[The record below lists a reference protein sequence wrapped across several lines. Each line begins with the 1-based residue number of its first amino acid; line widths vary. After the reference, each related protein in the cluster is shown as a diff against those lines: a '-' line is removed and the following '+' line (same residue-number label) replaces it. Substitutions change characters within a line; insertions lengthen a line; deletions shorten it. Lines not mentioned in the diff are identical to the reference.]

1 MLIHLDPGVDFG
13 YCLYQNINMGS
24 CFSSGP
30 SPLTLSFED
39 AIADSTAVNLER
51 FGLHKAALQALFAV
65 FLQAVKRRAVDDKKR
80 NDKIG
85 KIQNDD
91 DTDDIDNEG
100 EEGEENNN
108 NNNYKKKKKKKKEPT
123 TLDLES
129 FFAHFS
135 ISRTNLNERIFHIM
149 DATGSGEL
157 TFLQFSL
164 TLWNYLTLGHR
175 ALIRLSFSLLDPDN
189 TGFISF
195 EDLGELIGEVHG
207 GDWQSLPRMK
217 PVAMGVARIAAK
229 EGDNDGTIG
238 LKAFEKICS
247 EYPALLFPAYSA
259 QLRLR
264 EAILGKSYWEKE
276 QKRREDLS
284 KLQAEKSGRKT
295 SSSSN
300 NAAYSLWDVVDAL
313 AETAA
318 YGEVGADIQRLRKER
333 FVPERAK
340 KEKGREVIPSVAAT
354 GLAAKEKA
362 ALRRRELHGGLRTAE
377 SLQEDAIAGDDR
389 RLYDRASAF
398 EARVE
403 EVSARNQ
410 QK

>member
-1 MLIHLDPGVDFG
+1 MLSLLSNSLSLALPF
-13 YCLYQNINMGS
+13 YQNINMGS

-30 SPLTLSFED
+30 SPPTLSFED

-51 FGLHKAALQALFAV
+51 FGLHKAALQALFTV

-91 DTDDIDNEG
+91 DIDDIDNEG

-108 NNNYKKKKKKKKEPT
+108 NNNYKKEKKKEPT

-195 EDLGELIGEVHG
+195 EDLGELIGEVQG

-318 YGEVGADIQRLRKER
+318 DGEVGADIQRLRKER

-340 KEKGREVIPSVAAT
+340 KEMGRKVIPSVAAT

-377 SLQEDAIAGDDR
+377 ALQEDAIAGDDR

>member
-1 MLIHLDPGVDFG
+1 
-13 YCLYQNINMGS
+13 MGS

-30 SPLTLSFED
+30 SPPTLSFED

-51 FGLHKAALQALFAV
+51 IGLHKDALQALFTV

-85 KIQNDD
+85 NKLQND
-91 DTDDIDNEG
+91 DDIDNEG

-108 NNNYKKKKKKKKEPT
+108 NNYKKRKAPT

-135 ISRTNLNERIFHIM
+135 IPRTPLNERIFHVM
-149 DATGSGEL
+149 DGAGTGEL

-189 TGFISF
+189 TGFVSF

-238 LKAFEKICS
+238 LKAFEKILS

-276 QKRREDLS
+276 QKKREDLS

-300 NAAYSLWDVVDAL
+300 ASYSLWDVVDAL

-318 YGEVGADIQRLRKER
+318 DGEVGADIQRLRKER
-333 FVPERAK
+333 FVPERVN
-340 KEKGREVIPSVAAT
+340 KEKGREALPTVAAT
-354 GLAAKEKA
+354 GMAAKEKA

-377 SLQEDAIAGDDR
+377 ALQEDAIVGDDR

-403 EVSARNQ
+403 EVSAR
-410 QK
+410 KK

>member
-1 MLIHLDPGVDFG
+1 
-13 YCLYQNINMGS
+13 
-24 CFSSGP
+24 
-30 SPLTLSFED
+30 
-39 AIADSTAVNLER
+39 
-51 FGLHKAALQALFAV
+51 V

-80 NDKIG
+80 NDTIG
-85 KIQNDD
+85 NKLQND
-91 DTDDIDNEG
+91 DDIDNEG

-108 NNNYKKKKKKKKEPT
+108 NNYKKRKEPT

-135 ISRTNLNERIFHIM
+135 IPRTPLNERIFHVM
-149 DATGSGEL
+149 DGAGTGEL

-189 TGFISF
+189 TGFVSF

-238 LKAFEKICS
+238 LKAFEKILG

-276 QKRREDLS
+276 QKKREDLS

-300 NAAYSLWDVVDAL
+300 AAYSLWDVVDAL
-313 AETAA
+313 VETAA
-318 YGEVGADIQRLRKER
+318 DGEVGADIQRLRKER
-333 FVPERAK
+333 FVPERVN
-340 KEKGREVIPSVAAT
+340 KEKGREVVPSVEAT

-377 SLQEDAIAGDDR
+377 ALQEDAIVGDDS

-410 QK
+410 